1 MDKNYILKNFEDIA
15 QLPDREID
23 LARAAFLIASSEY
36 PTLNVERELFMLQR
50 LAGDVSSKLMEE
62 DEPLFTMNTLSEHL
76 FDDLGFKGDSENY
89 YDPRNSYLNDVVS
102 RKHGIPITLSL
113 VYIEVGRRL
122 RMPLEGIGMPGHFLV
137 RHQEIDDL
145 FVDPFNGGILLSTE
159 ECKQRLKDSVRGSFH
174 WDPKFLQPVTNRE
187 FLARIIR
194 NLKSIYLRK
203 RDHARAL
210 TMIEFALA
218 LDPNSASDRRDRGII
233 HYHLGNS
240 AEALNDLQ
248 YYLESSPYGHDTDG
262 VHQLVSELRSFLDD

>member
-1 MDKNYILKNFEDIA
+1 
-15 QLPDREID
+15 
-23 LARAAFLIASSEY
+23 
-36 PTLNVERELFMLQR
+36 
-50 LAGDVSSKLMEE
+50 
-62 DEPLFTMNTLSEHL
+62 MNTLSEHL

-102 RKHGIPITLSL
+102 RKQGIPVTLSL

-203 RDHARAL
+203 RDQVRAL

-218 LDPNSASDRRDRGII
+218 LDPNSASDRRDRGIV

-248 YYLESSPYGHDTDG
+248 YYLDSSPHGQDTEG
-262 VHQLVSELRSFLDD
+262 VHQVVSELRSFLDD